1 MSLRQNGSNRARSL
15 QTLNGEAR
23 TEVVVQTRCLHK
35 WNDTMVRLPHS
46 LKEVKVTQPVF
57 NLTGGYNIES
67 SILTMCVQNL
77 CQQVLILRTIY
88 LYYDRTKC
96 IKLFDGIIRMVPGL
110 EYEGDQKIYRAAA
123 STGTGEY
130 TVVCLAE
137 ISPTKIR
144 LRETSSI
151 HILKPRI
158 PRGDPLVPKKTS
170 FFPSDDVKEVYRN
183 HLLANNHYSRPAKLW
198 FEKFERYRTQGLLP
212 KNYVE
217 YLRMLDQIEEIDDE
231 TELARYTVPKA
242 RLDQSDF
249 PTRYWLSVTQFSVP
263 PVRLSV
269 GDHVKALNF
278 ALDKRGITTVDTVR
292 GIIWECS
299 TSMTIETERA
309 LDIGRRVRLEFPL
322 NRVPF
327 LLEYQALNRIS
338 CIDTSNVL
346 FPQAGN
352 TANETLT
359 EPIEQFT
366 WFDRR
371 IGTNKL
377 QQCAIRNIVN
387 RTAYPAPYIIF
398 GPPGTGKTCTIVEA
412 VLQIYKTRPKSRI
425 LVTAT
430 SNYACN
436 ELTKRLLKYV
446 PVADIFRY
454 FSAAKERDINQI
466 DADALYISNLHTGKF
481 EFPCMN
487 DFLQTRILVATVI
500 TSGRLLSLGVCTNIY
515 DYIFIDE
522 CGSSKELS
530 ALVPIGCVGV
540 DQKARRMHASV
551 VLAGDPQQLGP
562 VTHCQLLRDTVHNE
576 SLLDR
581 LMRLPFYGRNGQH
594 AYNTKVVTKL
604 LDNYRSH
611 PALFQFSNEQF
622 YEGEL
627 RAKAPPAS
635 THWAI
640 GWDRLPNPEFP
651 MMFHSVTGNMIQDQ
665 FTLSYMNKE
674 EAFLVLQYAQLL
686 MSGSVGGKILSQSD
700 IGILT
705 PYSRQVAYIKN
716 GLVLLGLEDIEVGS
730 AEQYQGREKAVMI
743 VSTVRSQ
750 RSTVGFLADPRR
762 LNVTMTRAKA
772 LMIIIGNEDNLSH
785 DATWKKLLSFIIS
798 NKGLLSK
805 QRQFNFPY
813 KKSKDKKT
821 QRAQVQ
827 KFI

>member
-1 MSLRQNGSNRARSL
+1 MTLRQNESNRAQSD
-15 QTLNGEAR
+15 QNGEAR

-35 WNDTMVRLPHS
+35 WNETMVRLPQS
-46 LKEVKVTQPVF
+46 RQEVKVTQPVF
-57 NLTGGYNIES
+57 NLTGGYNIAN

-88 LYYDRTKC
+88 LYYDRTKR
-96 IKLFDGIIRMVPGL
+96 IKLFDGIIRMVPGF
-110 EYEGDQKIYRAAA
+110 EYEGDQKIPQHPEC
-123 STGTGEY
+123 TGGGY

-144 LRETSSI
+144 LREISSI
-151 HILKPRI
+151 HILKPRV
-158 PRGDPLVPKKTS
+158 PRGDPLALRKTS
-170 FFPSDDVKEVYRN
+170 FFLSDDVKEVYRN
-183 HLLANNHYSRPAKLW
+183 QLLANNHYSRPAKLW
-198 FEKFERYRTQGLLP
+198 LEKFNRYKTQGLLP
-212 KNYVE
+212 NNYVE
-217 YLRMLDQIEEIDDE
+217 YLRMLDQIQEIDDE
-231 TELARYTVPKA
+231 TELATYTIPKA
-242 RLDQSDF
+242 RLIPSDF
-249 PTRYWLSVTQFSVP
+249 SSLYWISVTQFPVP
-263 PVRLSV
+263 PVRLTV

-278 ALDKRGITTVDTVR
+278 AFDRRGVTQADAVR

-299 TSMTIETERA
+299 TSMTIKTERS

-327 LLEYQALNRIS
+327 LLEYQALNRLS
-338 CIDTSNVL
+338 CIDIPNVL
-346 FPQAGN
+346 FPQGEN
-352 TANETLT
+352 TTNEPLV

-366 WFDRR
+366 WFDSR
-371 IGTNKL
+371 IATNRL
-377 QQCAIRNIVN
+377 QQGAIKNIVN
-387 RTAYPAPYIIF
+387 RTAFPAPYIIF

-412 VLQIYKTRPKSRI
+412 VLQIYKTRPNSRI

-446 PVADIFRY
+446 AVADIFRY

-466 DADALYISNLHTGKF
+466 DADILYISNLHTGKF

-500 TSGRLLSLGVCTNIY
+500 TSGRLLSLRVCTKIY
-515 DYIFIDE
+515 NYIFIDE

-540 DQKARRMHASV
+540 DQMARRMQASV

-562 VTHCQLLRDTVHNE
+562 VTHCQLLTDTVHSE

-581 LMRLPFYGRNGQH
+581 LMRMPFYGRNAVN

-611 PALFQFSNEQF
+611 PSLFQFSNEQF

-627 RAKAPPAS
+627 RAKAHTATS
-635 THWAI
+635 HWAI
-640 GWDRLPNPEFP
+640 GWDMLPNPEFP
-651 MMFHSVTGNMIQDQ
+651 LMFHSVVGNMIQDQ
-665 FTLSYMNKE
+665 CTLSYMNKD
-674 EAFLVLQYAQLL
+674 EAFLALQYAQLL
-686 MSGSVGGKILSQSD
+686 MGGSVNGKILSQSE

-705 PYSRQVAYIKN
+705 PYSSQVAYIKN
-716 GLVLLGLEDIEVGS
+716 GLALLGLEDIEVGS

-743 VSTVRSQ
+743 VSTVRSH
-750 RSTVGFLADPRR
+750 RSTVGFLADTRR

-772 LMIIIGNEDNLSH
+772 LMIIIGNEDNLSQ
-785 DATWKKLLSFIIS
+785 DPTWKKLLSFIIS
-798 NKGLLSK
+798 NKGLRSK
-805 QRQFNFPY
+805 QRQHNFPY
-813 KKSKDKKT
+813 KNAPYGKGKKA
-821 QRAQVQ
+821 QRAQVN
-827 KFI
+827 